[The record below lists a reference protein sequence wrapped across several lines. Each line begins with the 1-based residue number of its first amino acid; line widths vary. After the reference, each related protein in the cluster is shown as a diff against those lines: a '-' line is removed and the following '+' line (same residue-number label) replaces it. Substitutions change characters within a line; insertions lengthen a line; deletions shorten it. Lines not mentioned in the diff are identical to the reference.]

1 MPIAAF
7 ISISHAPDAVT
18 PGRPATAIR
27 PGLGIQPARWAAVAV
42 LLAVLLAVVWLGQT
56 LALRYQVGQ
65 QSSRANQDAA
75 AHLASQLS
83 VDQPSRPFVQARLV
97 SRT

>member
-7 ISISHAPDAVT
+7 TSVSRAPAAVT

-42 LLAVLLAVVWLGQT
+42 LLAVLLAMVWLGEM

-65 QSSRANQDAA
+65 QSSQANQDAA
-75 AHLASQLS
+75 AHLARQL
-83 VDQPSRPFVQARLV
+83 
-97 SRT
+97 